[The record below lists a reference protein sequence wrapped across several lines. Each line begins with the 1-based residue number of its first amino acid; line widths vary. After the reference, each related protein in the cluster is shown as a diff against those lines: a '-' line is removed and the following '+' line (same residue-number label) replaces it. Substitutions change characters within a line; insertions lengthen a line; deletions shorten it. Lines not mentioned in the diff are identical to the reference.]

1 MAWNDYVKKVMNKPL
16 MSNGALNR
24 DQFQAMM
31 GLNKPE
37 PVTSFVASGLNAIKQ
52 PLDYYAIDNRVPLVG
67 GQSIADLIGLTG
79 TQSLVQDFSQG
90 KPMMRDGLPDERF
103 IDAASMIPMI
113 KPAAIGTGKAAK
125 YLGKEALR
133 QGYEGTGV
141 VGKLIPD
148 VKFYAVPNEPSV
160 DMSQFVPGVK
170 AGEEL
175 LVQHN
180 LSPEKLIAAN
190 KIGGMPVPSLAIN
203 KLDNPISGFGDI
215 SLIGSKEMAIPSAKN
230 PIYKSDAYTKRAPY
244 IDYNIDYKSQKN
256 LKGLLGDVIDIV
268 PSGDSK
274 FGSLVQDYKYRADN
288 KLLKAKFLKENNLLP
303 DRSLFPDD
311 YKYGNEIDNLTKQN
325 NNEYSAWLDNLESN
339 LPNLGVNVQERL
351 FQGYTPSGYRKY
363 APVTLENIVKQMK
376 GGASSEGWN
385 YGVGNIRALVTPKF
399 KNLKEITSSR
409 ERLVSNKDFAP
420 IKDKFD
426 AGYNNL
432 LSRLREI
439 NPSYDAN
446 DAMLDIAEN
455 KNFSVLKDQYTNVPD
470 SLKADIQ
477 TYFDSLKKM
486 PTEYFEVKP
495 QRAVSIGEFKGAIIP
510 KDTPKKAK
518 DILSKQGI
526 KDIYEY
532 STPEERL
539 ELFKKFGSNMFSAG
553 FPIGLGNGLL
563 DNTQSK

>member
-1 MAWNDYVKKVMNKPL
+1 
-16 MSNGALNR
+16 
-24 DQFQAMM
+24 M
-31 GLNKPE
+31 GGKRE
-37 PVTSFVASGLNAIKQ
+37 PVTASLASVLDIIKK
-52 PLDYYAIDNRVPLVG
+52 PLDYYAFDKRVPLVG
-67 GQSIADLIGLTG
+67 GQSAADLIGLTG

-103 IDAASMIPMI
+103 IDAAGMIPMI
-113 KPAAIGTGKAAK
+113 KPASVGAGQAAK

-133 QGYEGTGV
+133 QVDTGTGV
-141 VGKLIPD
+141 FGKIVPD
-148 VKFYAVPNEPSV
+148 MNMYAVPNDSP
-160 DMSQFVPGVK
+160 FVPNVK

-190 KIGGMPVPSLAIN
+190 KLGGMPVPSLAIN
-203 KLDNPISGFGDI
+203 KLNNPISGFGDI

-230 PIYKSDAYTKRAPY
+230 PIYKSDAYTKRAPN
-244 IDYNIDYKSQKN
+244 INYNIDFKSQQN
-256 LKGLLGDVIDIV
+256 LEGLLSDVIDKV
-268 PSGDSK
+268 PSGQAK
-274 FGSLVQDYKYRADN
+274 FGSLTQDYKYRADN
-288 KLLKAKFLKENNLLP
+288 KLLKAKFLQEQNALP
-303 DRSLFPDD
+303 DRSLFQDD
-311 YKYGNEIDNLTKQN
+311 YKYNNEIDDLVNKNTNQYAEWLN
-325 NNEYSAWLDNLESN
+325 NFESS
-339 LPNLGVNVQERL
+339 LPSLGVNVQERL
-351 FQGYTPSGYRKY
+351 FKGYTPSGNRKY
-363 APVTLENIVKQMK
+363 VPVTLENIIKEMK

-409 ERLVSNKDFAP
+409 ERLISNKDFAP

-426 AGYNNL
+426 EGYNNL
-432 LSRLREI
+432 ASRLREI
-439 NPSYDAN
+439 NSSYDAN
-446 DAMLDIAEN
+446 DALLDIAEN

-486 PTEYFEVKP
+486 PTEYFEIKP
-495 QRAVSIGEFKGAIIP
+495 QRAVSIGEFQGAIIP
-510 KDTPKKAK
+510 KNTPKEAK

-539 ELFKKFGSNMFSAG
+539 ELFKKFGNKMFSAG
-553 FPIGLGNGLL
+553 FPVGVGSGLL
-563 DNTQSK
+563 DSKQKTD

>member
-1 MAWNDYVKKVMNKPL
+1 MALTQEQFMQL
-16 MSNGALNR
+16 MGGKR
-24 DQFQAMM
+24 
-31 GLNKPE
+31 E
-37 PVTSFVASGLNAIKQ
+37 PVTASLASVLDLIKK
-52 PLDYYAIDNRVPLVG
+52 PLDYYAVDKRVPLVG
-67 GQSIADLIGLTG
+67 GQSAADLIGLTG

-113 KPAAIGTGKAAK
+113 KPAAVGAGQAAK

-133 QGYEGTGV
+133 QVDTGAGV
-141 VGKLIPD
+141 FGKIVPD
-148 VKFYAVPNEPSV
+148 MNMYAVPNDSP
-160 DMSQFVPGVK
+160 FVPNVK

-190 KIGGMPVPSLAIN
+190 KLGGMPVPSLAIN
-203 KLDNPISGFGDI
+203 KLNNPISGFGDI

-230 PIYKSDAYTKRAPY
+230 PIYKSDAYTKRAPN
-244 IDYNIDYKSQKN
+244 INYNIDFKSQQN
-256 LKGLLGDVIDIV
+256 LEGLLSDVIDKV
-268 PSGDSK
+268 PSGQAK
-274 FGSLVQDYKYRADN
+274 FGSLTQDYKYRADN
-288 KLLKAKFLKENNLLP
+288 KLLKAKFLQEQNALP
-303 DRSLFPDD
+303 DRSLFQDD
-311 YKYGNEIDNLTKQN
+311 YKYLNEIDNLVNENTNKYSSWLN
-325 NNEYSAWLDNLESN
+325 NFEAN
-339 LPNLGVNVQERL
+339 LPNLGVNVEERL
-351 FQGYTPSGYRKY
+351 FKGYTPSGNRKY
-363 APVTLENIVKQMK
+363 APVTLENIIKEMK

-409 ERLVSNKDFAP
+409 ERLISNKDFAP

-426 AGYNNL
+426 EGYNNL
-432 LSRLREI
+432 ASRLREI
-439 NPSYDAN
+439 NSSYDAN
-446 DAMLDIAEN
+446 DALLDIAEN

-486 PTEYFEVKP
+486 PTEYFEIKP
-495 QRAVSIGEFKGAIIP
+495 QRAVSIGEFQGAIIP
-510 KDTPKKAK
+510 KNTPKEAK

-539 ELFKKFGSNMFSAG
+539 ELFKKFGNKMFSAG
-553 FPIGLGNGLL
+553 FPIGVGSGLL
-563 DNTQSK
+563 DSKQKTD